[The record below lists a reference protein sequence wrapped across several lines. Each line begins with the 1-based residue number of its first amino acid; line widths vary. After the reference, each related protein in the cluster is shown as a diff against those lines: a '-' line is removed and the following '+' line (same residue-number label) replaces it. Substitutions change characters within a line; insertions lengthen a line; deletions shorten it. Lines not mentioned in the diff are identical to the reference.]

1 MDSKNYYDIL
11 GVDKKASAD
20 DIKKA
25 YRKLARKY
33 HPDISKEKD
42 ASARMAE
49 INEAN
54 NVLSDVQKRGEY
66 DAELSAPR
74 GFRGAAQGR
83 RPSEGFDA
91 GNAGFTRHGMDS
103 DADYSEFFSQMF
115 SQAARSRQ
123 AQAGGQRGEGATRMP
138 PMRGDDQHASIELDL
153 LDSYQGAERVL
164 TLHVQGADAQG
175 GLQVQERHLQVKIPK
190 GVRAGQMIRLAGQGG
205 PGFAGG
211 EAGDLLLEVQFRTD
225 PRWHA
230 EGKDVYQPLPVAPW
244 EAALGGAVEVATL
257 AGTFEV
263 NIPAGWAPGRKVR
276 LKGKG
281 LPAATPGDLYL
292 ELQLHTPAA
301 SDEAGR
307 AAYQAFAQAFPHYHP
322 RQNAAQGA

>member
-1 MDSKNYYDIL
+1 MDAKNYYDIL

-54 NVLSDVQKRGEY
+54 NVLSDPQKRSEY

-74 GFRGAAQGR
+74 GFRGASQGR
-83 RPSEGFDA
+83 YASEGFDA
-91 GNAGFTRHGMDS
+91 SGGGFTRHGMDS
-103 DADYSEFFSQMF
+103 DADYSDFFSQMF
-115 SQAARSRQ
+115 SQAARERQ
-123 AQAGGQRGEGATRMP
+123 TGGRRSEATGRMP

-153 LDSYQGAERVL
+153 QDSYQGAERML
-164 TLHVQGADAQG
+164 TLHVQGLNAQG
-175 GLQVQERHLQVKIPK
+175 EPQLQERHLQVKIPK

-225 PRWHA
+225 PRWRA

-244 EAALGGAVEVATL
+244 EAALGGAVQVTTL

-263 NIPAGWAPGRKVR
+263 NIPAGWSPGRKVR

-301 SDEAGR
+301 TDEAGR
-307 AAYQAFAQAFPHYHP
+307 AAYQAFAQAFSSYNP
-322 RQNAAQGA
+322 RQNAA

>member
-11 GVDKKASAD
+11 GVDKQASAE

-42 ASARMAE
+42 ASARMAA

-54 NVLSDVQKRGEY
+54 NVLSDTDKRSEY
-66 DAELSAPR
+66 DAELAAPR
-74 GFRGAAQGR
+74 GFRAGAQGP
-83 RPSEGFDA
+83 RPGEGFDP
-91 GNAGFTRHGMDS
+91 GGAGFTRHGMDS

-123 AQAGGQRGEGATRMP
+123 AGGQRGEGPGRMP
-138 PMRGDDQHASIELDL
+138 PVRGDDQHAAIELDL
-153 LDSYQGAERVL
+153 QDSYQGVERVL
-164 TLHVQGADAQG
+164 TLHVQGFDAQG
-175 GLQVQERHLQVKIPK
+175 GLQMQERHLQVKIPK

-211 EAGDLLLEVQFRTD
+211 EAGDLLLEVQFRAD
-225 PRWHA
+225 PRWRA

-263 NIPAGWAPGRKVR
+263 NIPAGWSPGRKVR

-281 LPAATPGDLYL
+281 LPAAAPGDLYL
-292 ELQLHTPAA
+292 ELQLHTPPAT
-301 SDEAGR
+301 DEAGR
-307 AAYQAFAQAFPHYHP
+307 AAYQAFAQAFAAYNP
-322 RQNAAQGA
+322 RQNTASGA